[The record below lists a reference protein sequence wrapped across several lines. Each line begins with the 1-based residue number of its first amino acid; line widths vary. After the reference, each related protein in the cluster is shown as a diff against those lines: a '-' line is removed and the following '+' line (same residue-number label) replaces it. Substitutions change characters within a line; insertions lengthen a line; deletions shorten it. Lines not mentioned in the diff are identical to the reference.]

1 MCCFILSMLIVPV
14 TAQRPRVPELVLVI
28 SIDGARPDAILQADT
43 PHIQALAYQGA
54 YDWSAQTVFPPATLP
69 AHASLLSGLEPGV
82 HGYADN
88 VIRDCADFE
97 FPTWLSLAQEN
108 GYRTAMVVGK
118 QGLCQFRT
126 DDATDFTLGAQGDRS
141 VVDRVLELLDEDYQ
155 VLFVHFP
162 NPDYFGHLNGWMSD
176 SYLYEFRN
184 TDVQVGRLLQTV
196 DNRGLTE
203 TTLIILT
210 ADHGG
215 HEQVHGANIAEDMT
229 VPLLISGYGIPSN
242 TDLSEHQMQ
251 LIDIAPTILWA
262 LDIPI
267 PESMT
272 GRVIFEMFASP
283 ES

>member
-1 MCCFILSMLIVPV
+1 MCCVVFSLLIVPV
-14 TAQRPRVPELVLVI
+14 TAQRPRVPELILVI

-43 PHIQALAYQGA
+43 PNIRALAYRGA

-69 AHASLLSGLEPGV
+69 AHASLLSGLEPDR
-82 HGYADN
+82 HGYDDN
-88 VIRDCADFE
+88 VVRDCADFD

-126 DDATDFTLGAQGDRS
+126 DDAIDFTLGAQGDRS
-141 VVDRVLELLDEDYQ
+141 VVDRVLELLNEGYQ

-162 NPDYFGHLNGWMSD
+162 NPDYFGHLNGWMSH

-184 TDVQVGRLLQTV
+184 TDVQVGRLVQAV
-196 DNRGLTE
+196 DSLGLTD

-229 VPLLISGYGIPSN
+229 IPLLLSGFGISPN
-242 TDLSEHQMQ
+242 TDLSEHHLQ
-251 LIDIAPTILWA
+251 LIDIAPTILTA

-272 GRVIFEMFASP
+272 GRVIFEMFDSP

>member
-1 MCCFILSMLIVPV
+1 MCCVVFSLLIVPV
-14 TAQRPRVPELVLVI
+14 AAQRPRVPELILVI

-54 YDWSAQTVFPPATLP
+54 YDWTAQTVFPPATLP
-69 AHASLLSGLEPGV
+69 AHASLLSGLEPAI

-88 VIRDCADFE
+88 VIRACADFE

-126 DDATDFTLGAQGDRS
+126 DDAIDFTLGAQGDRS
-141 VVDRVLELLDEDYQ
+141 VVDRVLELLDEGYH

-162 NPDYFGHLNGWMSD
+162 NPDYFGHLNGWMSH

-184 TDVQVGRLLQTV
+184 TDLQIGRLLQVV
-196 DNRGLTE
+196 DTSGLTD
-203 TTLIILT
+203 TSLIILT

-215 HEQVHGANIAEDMT
+215 HEQVHGANVPEDMT
-229 VPLLISGYGIPSN
+229 IPLLLSGVGIPPN
-242 TDLSEHQMQ
+242 TDLSEHHLQ
-251 LIDIAPTILWA
+251 LIDIAPTILSA
-262 LDIPI
+262 LNIPI

-272 GRVIFEMFASP
+272 GRVIFEMFDSP